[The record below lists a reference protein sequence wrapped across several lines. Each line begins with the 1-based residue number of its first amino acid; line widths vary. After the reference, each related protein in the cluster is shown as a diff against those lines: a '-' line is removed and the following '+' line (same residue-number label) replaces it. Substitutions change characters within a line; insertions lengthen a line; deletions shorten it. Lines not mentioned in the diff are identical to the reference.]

1 MTPNAPLRK
10 LVIAIDSGTT
20 FSGIGYWP
28 GRSDPDL
35 SQIRVICEWPADMPF
50 DREKPQVPTLMW
62 YGKDDSIFW
71 GNLIPEDAEPIQW
84 FKLLLLEREDLPLY
98 LQQNPSRHLETA
110 KKRLQ
115 EQRKDAVTVV
125 ADYLTQLWQCA
136 IMKIKEY
143 ETPILVDDCFLHV
156 VPTVPAI
163 WKSYARQRM
172 RIAAVRAG
180 ILNPSRR
187 GPVSFSMISEPEA
200 AAHATLRSPG
210 FRNQETQ
217 AKDVILMCDGGG
229 KTTPN
234 TVIFSCADMRDFLGG
249 TVGVISY
256 IINDIQSK
264 QLRECVEGDGDLC
277 GAIFVDEVFGRYI
290 KERVGTQFWEK
301 TPVTDITR
309 AFSTDWENGIKRG
322 FDGSRRLMRFQ
333 IGGRNI
339 DLNEMEI
346 ARCFRSVVSKVEA
359 LLFKQIKAIKQQ
371 TGSVPKFVFL
381 VGGFGR
387 NQWLYNCLAKAFPES
402 RVIKGYWR
410 RTVSRSHN
418 RKRRK
423 PRQVRVLMSYRWSA
437 VCRGAALAK
446 AIEVCASEISPDEQ
460 ANPVLSRKPRS
471 SQGWLYDEVLSELH
485 TAEDRDKAEWNDVR
499 GAWMVQDLI
508 QWLVTRGQDVSTQS
522 QTKSY
527 TIFLPMDTKGYWST
541 TERILES
548 PSAKPPLRYRAGD
561 PDIKDTGRRVTLKT
575 PVRAKELPIETNEL
589 GEPCRAFHIDW
600 NITVDGATLSA
611 VAYSEGQEVGRLKE
625 FEV

>member
-1 MTPNAPLRK
+1 MTPNASLRK
-10 LVIAIDSGTT
+10 LVIAIDFGTT
-20 FSGIGYWP
+20 FSGIGYWI
-28 GRSDPDL
+28 GRDDPVL
-35 SQIRVICEWPADMPF
+35 EQIHVICEWPADMPF
-50 DREKPQVPTLMW
+50 DGEKPQVPTLMW

-98 LQQNPSRHLETA
+98 LQQNPSHHLETA

-125 ADYLTQLWQCA
+125 ADYLSQLWQYA
-136 IMKIKEY
+136 IMKIREIK
-143 ETPILVDDCFLHV
+143 TTILVDDCFLHV
-156 VPTVPAI
+156 VLTVPAI
-163 WKSYARQRM
+163 WKGYARQRM
-172 RIAAVRAG
+172 RIAVERAG

-200 AAHATLRSPG
+200 AAHATLRSSD
-210 FRNQETQ
+210 FQNHEAQT
-217 AKDVILMCDGGG
+217 KDVILMCDGGG
-229 KTTPN
+229 
-234 TVIFSCADMRDFLGG
+234 G
-249 TVGVISY
+249 TVDVISY
-256 IINDIQSK
+256 IINDIGSK

-277 GAIFVDEVFGRYI
+277 GAVFVDEVFEKYI
-290 KERVGTQFWEK
+290 KERVGPQFWEE
-301 TPVTDITR
+301 TPVADITY

-322 FDGSRRLMRFQ
+322 FDGSCRLTRFR

-339 DLNEMEI
+339 DLNEIEI
-346 ARCFRSVVSKVEA
+346 EDCFRSVVSKVKA
-359 LLFKQIKAIKQQ
+359 LIFKQIQAIKQQ
-371 TGSVPKFVFL
+371 TGSVPKFIFL

-402 RVIKGYWR
+402 RVIKG
-410 RTVSRSHN
+410 TGDE
-418 RKRRK
+418 
-423 PRQVRVLMSYRWSA
+423 PWSA

-446 AIEVCASEISPDEQ
+446 AIELCASEMSPDEQ

-471 SQGWLYDEVLSELH
+471 SQGWLYDEVLSEFN

-499 GAWMVQDLI
+499 GTWMVHDLI

-522 QTKSY
+522 ETKSY

-541 TERILES
+541 TERIFES

-575 PVRAKELPIETNEL
+575 PVRAKELPIEANEL

-611 VAYSEGQEVGRLKE
+611 VAYSEGQEVGRLEE